1 MNLVQILKRGKI
13 YTYSNLLS
21 LSRIFLG
28 FIVYLL
34 IIDRNTLGALIIAV
48 LAIITDYL
56 DGYLARK
63 RDEISEL
70 GKILDPLADKVA
82 IAFAA
87 LALYQSYDLPFWI
100 LFIIIGRDILI
111 LFGST
116 LLIGKVKSVVAS
128 ELPGKVAAT
137 VISLLILIYILQL
150 NFFKNIFLLLT
161 AITVI
166 FSFFFYTLKFI
177 KIFLNSRFEKE

>member
-34 IIDRNTLGALIIAV
+34 LIDRNTLGAVLIAV
-48 LAIITDYL
+48 IAILTDYA

-82 IAFAA
+82 IACAA
-87 LALYQSYDLPFWI
+87 LALYQSYDLPSWI
-100 LFIIIGRDILI
+100 LLIIIGRDILI

-116 LLIGKVKSVVAS
+116 LLLGKVKSVMAS
-128 ELPGKVAAT
+128 ELPGKVAVT
-137 VISLLILIYILQL
+137 VISLLILIYILEL
-150 NFFKNIFLLLT
+150 NFLKNIFLFLT
-161 AITVI
+161 VIAVI
-166 FSFFFYTLKFI
+166 FSFFFYSLKFI
-177 KIFLNSRFEKE
+177 KIYLNSKSEK